1 MGKKKKM
8 EVVSSCATRSAE
20 EFITLAICMY
30 FPYVSKSLSAFC
42 RAWTDADGRGKNLR
56 IFFFLCWVDMAMA
69 GKGNANKTYLMKDV
83 QLFIYVINIMFKAD
97 SSRIHI
103 FE

>member
-1 MGKKKKM
+1 
-8 EVVSSCATRSAE
+8 
-20 EFITLAICMY
+20 
-30 FPYVSKSLSAFC
+30 
-42 RAWTDADGRGKNLR
+42 
-56 IFFFLCWVDMAMA
+56 MAMA